1 MKKALALTAVMI
13 ILTGCATR
21 ANYEKA
27 LNSWV
32 GSTEIDLIRKWGVP
46 QQFYETGG
54 RKFLV
59 YSSSRNMHIP
69 GTPPSHTSTVV
80 GNTTYKNRVGGT
92 PDRDIELTC
101 KTTFELENEKVVSWR
116 WQGNDC
122 TAPE

>member
-1 MKKALALTAVMI
+1 MGKTIVLAAVLI

-32 GSTEIDLIRKWGVP
+32 GSSEIDLIRKWGVP

-54 RKFLV
+54 RKFIV
-59 YSSSRNMHIP
+59 YSSSRNMRIP
-69 GTPPSHTSTVV
+69 GTPPSYNSTVV

-92 PDRDIELTC
+92 PDQDIELNC
-101 KTTFELENEKVVSWR
+101 KTTFELENEKVISWR

>member
-1 MKKALALTAVMI
+1 MKKAITLTVILIVLA
-13 ILTGCATR
+13 GCAVR
-21 ANYEKA
+21 ANYENV

-32 GSTEIDLIRKWGVP
+32 GATEIDLVRKWGVP

-59 YSSSRNMHIP
+59 YSSSRNMILP
-69 GTPPSHTSTVV
+69 GSPPSYTQTVV
-80 GNTTYKNRVGGT
+80 GNTIYKNRVGGI
-92 PDRDIELTC
+92 PDQYIELNC

>member
-1 MKKALALTAVMI
+1 MKKAILLTAVLLI
-13 ILTGCATR
+13 FAGCATR

-32 GSTEIDLIRKWGVP
+32 GSSEIDLIRKWGVP

-59 YSSSRNMHIP
+59 YSSSRNMNIP
-69 GTPPSHTSTVV
+69 GTPPSYTSTIV
-80 GNTTYKNRVGGT
+80 GNTTYRNRVGGT
-92 PDRDIELTC
+92 PDQNIELNC
-101 KTTFELENEKVVSWR
+101 KTTFELENEKVLSWR

-122 TAPE
+122 AAPE